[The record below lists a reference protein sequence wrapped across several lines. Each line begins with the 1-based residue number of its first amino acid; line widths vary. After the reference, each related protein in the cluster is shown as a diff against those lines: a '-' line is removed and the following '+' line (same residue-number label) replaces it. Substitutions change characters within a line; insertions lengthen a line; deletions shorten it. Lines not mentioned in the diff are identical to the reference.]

1 MITMCPLDVSSDGL
15 LSINGG
21 AVLVG
26 KCSEHNIL
34 QLNILKTRAKI
45 LFFFHYIQQL
55 LVRIILVSVHQVTN
69 L

>member
-15 LSINGG
+15 ISINGG
-21 AVLVG
+21 Q
-26 KCSEHNIL
+26 CSQHNIP
-34 QLNILKTRAKI
+34 QLNILKARAKI